1 MSTFTMRLAD
11 VMSYGYDVGLQAAD
25 YPLYDEAHRA
35 ALNKRIMDHYWFQE
49 IGAETVEQ
57 FRFFLNRKL
66 REIMPY
72 YNQLYTSTQ
81 MQFDPLKT
89 VEFTDTLQSA
99 GTNTASSTD
108 HQVANSTS
116 ETDSDSRTV
125 QSEFPQTQLSG
136 AQDYASSAADSSSKT
151 LGTGGSTTDA
161 TNNVT
166 AQTGS
171 DSTRTMSGRQGSASM
186 LLMEYRQAM
195 LNVDML
201 VVAELAP
208 CFMSVW
214 DNGDSFTSGWP
225 GLYGTVGFM
234 GGFGPW

>member
-1 MSTFTMRLAD
+1 VSTFTMKLAD
-11 VMSYGYDVGLQAAD
+11 VMSYGYDIGLQAAD
-25 YPLYDEAHRA
+25 YPIYDEAHRA
-35 ALNKRIMDHYWFQE
+35 TLNKRIMDHYWFQE

-57 FRFFLNRKL
+57 FRFFLNRKM

-89 VEFTDTLQSA
+89 MEFTDTLHSA

-151 LGTGGSTTDA
+151 LGTGASTTDA

-166 AQTGS
+166 AESGERFDSHDVGAAGLARDAPHGVQAS
-171 DSTRTMSGRQGSASM
+171 D
-186 LLMEYRQAM
+186 
-195 LNVDML
+195 
-201 VVAELAP
+201 AERGHAHHRRA
-208 CFMSVW
+208 
-214 DNGDSFTSGWP
+214 
-225 GLYGTVGFM
+225 GTVLYERVGQWGQFLVRLA
-234 GGFGPW
+234 